1 MQNYK
6 LHNDLKQL
14 SEYIYKTKG
23 STLPENYKYV
33 TGYENINNGFYS
45 EIYEKDNQLVI
56 VFKGTD
62 INNGVNDL
70 KDDIKMVFGL
80 LPSQMESARIVYSK
94 LKSNYPNKKILLT
107 GHSLGGSL
115 AQGLGFETNS
125 EAVTFGAYGLRNIYN
140 YKYKNNENI
149 INYGNSKDA
158 VFTYNIDNQIG
169 KTYIISDNNES
180 NSFIKDKRDNYNII
194 DKHFISNMGDIKKA
208 KEYKKLDYFSNKNLV
223 LKGAVSKN
231 SEDLSQPIYTR
242 EMIGKMSVDEY
253 LLHEPMIMEQLKT
266 QGIPSE
272 KQINKQSNL
281 AGFLNQISGN
291 SNIFT
296 REDIKNM
303 TTDEYLKNEKAIDFQ
318 RIFGRAESSECERA
332 RNIKQ
337 SAEVEGEACNGMQG
351 LR

>member
-1 MQNYK
+1 MKNIDINDYKNLSNCIYPENRNYK
-6 LHNDLKQL
+6 PKDW
-14 SEYIYKTKG
+14 EYMGKRENNKT
-23 STLPENYKYV
+23 
-33 TGYENINNGFYS
+33 GFYS
-45 EIYEKDNQLVI
+45 EAYYNKYNDSICI
-56 VFKGTD
+56 VYRGTD
-62 INNGVNDL
+62 NKKHLPNKNDL
-70 KDDIKMVFGL
+70 INDLNM
-80 LPSQMESARIVYSK
+80 
-94 LKSNYPNKKILLT
+94 LKNVPAQTTDAFNFYYDLQRKYQDKEISIT

-115 AQGLGFETNS
+115 AQIVGTITGANTY
-125 EAVTFGAYGLRNIYN
+125 TFGAYGTGNLLKNI
-140 YKYKNNENI
+140 KYKNNI
-149 INYGNSKDA
+149 TNYGNEKDIIFMKNINNHIGNTKVIKTNGTSSLFENPFKYHYLNNLGNINNA
-158 VFTYNIDNQIG
+158 VNY
-169 KTYIISDNNES
+169 KTKFSPE
-180 NSFIKDKRDNYNII
+180 
-194 DKHFISNMGDIKKA
+194 ISNIKITPT
-208 KEYKKLDYFSNKNLV
+208 SHNL
-223 LKGAVSKN
+223 LN
-231 SEDLSQPIYTR
+231 NNNNNNIYTR

>member
-1 MQNYK
+1 M
-6 LHNDLKQL
+6 
-14 SEYIYKTKG
+14 
-23 STLPENYKYV
+23 
-33 TGYENINNGFYS
+33 
-45 EIYEKDNQLVI
+45 
-56 VFKGTD
+56 
-62 INNGVNDL
+62 
-70 KDDIKMVFGL
+70 
-80 LPSQMESARIVYSK
+80 
-94 LKSNYPNKKILLT
+94 
-107 GHSLGGSL
+107 
-115 AQGLGFETNS
+115 
-125 EAVTFGAYGLRNIYN
+125 
-140 YKYKNNENI
+140 
-149 INYGNSKDA
+149 
-158 VFTYNIDNQIG
+158 
-169 KTYIISDNNES
+169 
-180 NSFIKDKRDNYNII
+180 
-194 DKHFISNMGDIKKA
+194 
-208 KEYKKLDYFSNKNLV
+208 SNKNLNKKFHAEIDAKTKQYQKIYDFEISSDPKHPTWNNESDAFKHAFMQAILAQRYTIPMSFV
-223 LKGAVSKN
+223 AGWFHEIDGTIKGQPVSELNMDLWNNKIGREIFNEVKWELMGKKRKDYPSKRIEDIYAQKIVERMKN
-231 SEDLSQPIYTR
+231 GDLITNPNDKRQFKEYDKYFKNKNKDKPTGEAAPVSNIYTR

-303 TTDEYLKNEKAIDFQ
+303 TTDEYLKNEKAIDYQ

>member
-1 MQNYK
+1 MEKSNGLSLELIVHPGETIK
-6 LHNDLKQL
+6 ELLNDKNMNQEELA
-14 SEYIYKTKG
+14 IR
-23 STLPENYKYV
+23 
-33 TGYENINNGFYS
+33 TGYSAKHISEVLSGKKSISSKFANSLEYVFNIPTEFWINLQGIYDKELLELEKLNNIKEEEFIILN
-45 EIYEKDNQLVI
+45 E
-56 VFKGTD
+56 
-62 INNGVNDL
+62 L
-70 KDDIKMVFGL
+70 KD
-80 LPSQMESARIVYSK
+80 IV
-94 LKSNYPNKKILLT
+94 
-107 GHSLGGSL
+107 
-115 AQGLGFETNS
+115 
-125 EAVTFGAYGLRNIYN
+125 
-140 YKYKNNENI
+140 KYCE
-149 INYGNSKDA
+149 
-158 VFTYNIDNQIG
+158 
-169 KTYIISDNNES
+169 
-180 NSFIKDKRDNYNII
+180 NYNII

-242 EMIGKMSVDEY
+242 EMIDKMSVDEY

-303 TTDEYLKNEKAIDFQ
+303 TTDEYLKNEKAIDYQ